1 MGGDTPAGHPTVY
14 QPGDPDPLRDGL
26 LRGFWA
32 HRARLEA
39 GEVWP
44 TQQKARNV
52 KNMEARDE

>member
-1 MGGDTPAGHPTVY
+1 MTDRLPDDTPAGRPTVY

-26 LRGFWA
+26 LRGFLA

-44 TQQKARNV
+44 SGKPP
-52 KNMEARDE
+52 D